1 MFSLHCGM
9 TLPVSSAHQAS
20 QIIFILTTE
29 IIRANFPHVPTNPSD
44 RPYAGRI
51 HREDINA

>member
-1 MFSLHCGM
+1 MLRCRMDTPLSWAVHV
-9 TLPVSSAHQAS
+9 LPTK
-20 QIIFILTTE
+20 IILTTE

-51 HREDINA
+51 HREDTYA

>member
-1 MFSLHCGM
+1 ME
-9 TLPVSSAHQAS
+9 LPVSSSLPAS
-20 QIIFILTTE
+20 QNIFILTTE